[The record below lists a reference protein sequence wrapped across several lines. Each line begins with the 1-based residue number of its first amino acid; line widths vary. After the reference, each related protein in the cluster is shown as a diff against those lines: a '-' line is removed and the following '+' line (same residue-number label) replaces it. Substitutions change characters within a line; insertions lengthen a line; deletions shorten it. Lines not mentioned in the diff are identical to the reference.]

1 MEKKLKFTLFN
12 SKVMYENGVPKNWR
26 SVFLIIYLRFSKESM
41 EYYNLN
47 RKDMVDTVMADM
59 ADNKGRVGNN
69 IQIQDLEPTMLQ
81 QQDHLRS
88 LSQFRIQVFQ
98 IRILGV
104 RFDNH

>member
-1 MEKKLKFTLFN
+1 
-12 SKVMYENGVPKNWR
+12 
-26 SVFLIIYLRFSKESM
+26 M

-59 ADNKGRVGNN
+59 ADNRGRVGNN

>member
-1 MEKKLKFTLFN
+1 
-12 SKVMYENGVPKNWR
+12 
-26 SVFLIIYLRFSKESM
+26 M

-47 RKDMVDTVMADM
+47 RKDMVD
-59 ADNKGRVGNN
+59 NN

-88 LSQFRIQVFQ
+88 LSQIRILVFQ

-104 RFDNH
+104 RVNNH

>member
-1 MEKKLKFTLFN
+1 MK
-12 SKVMYENGVPKNWR
+12 NGVPKNWR

-41 EYYNLN
+41 EYYNIN
-47 RKDMVDTVMADM
+47 RKDMVDTVMTDMADM

>member
-1 MEKKLKFTLFN
+1 MK
-12 SKVMYENGVPKNWR
+12 NGVPKNWR

-88 LSQFRIQVFQ
+88 LSQFRI
-98 IRILGV
+98 LGV

>member
-1 MEKKLKFTLFN
+1 MK
-12 SKVMYENGVPKNWR
+12 NGVPKNWR

>member
-1 MEKKLKFTLFN
+1 
-12 SKVMYENGVPKNWR
+12 
-26 SVFLIIYLRFSKESM
+26 M

-88 LSQFRIQVFQ
+88 LSQFRIQ
-98 IRILGV
+98 GV

>member
-1 MEKKLKFTLFN
+1 M
-12 SKVMYENGVPKNWR
+12 PKNWR

-47 RKDMVDTVMADM
+47 RKDMVDTGMADM